1 MERCD
6 CHIWRVEGISS
17 LCVYLYF
24 VLVRQHVYHLVTA
37 VEAGDILK
45 RGVEGIG

>member
-45 RGVEGIG
+45 RGVEGIV